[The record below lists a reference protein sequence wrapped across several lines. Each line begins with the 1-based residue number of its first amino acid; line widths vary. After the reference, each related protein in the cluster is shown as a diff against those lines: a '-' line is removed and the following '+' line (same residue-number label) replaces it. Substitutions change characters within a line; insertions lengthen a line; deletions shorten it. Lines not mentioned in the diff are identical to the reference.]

1 MLTMA
6 QVDAMDRASFVA
18 AFGGVFEHS
27 PWVAEHAYDR
37 RPFSSLSGL
46 HEAMADVVRHAPA
59 DHRMALIQAHPDLA
73 GKAARAGALT
83 EDSSKEQASAGLDC
97 LSEAEYDR
105 FHALNGSYRAK
116 FGIPFIMAV
125 RGAGKNEILDAFER
139 RLPNGPETEI
149 ATAIEEIVRIGHF
162 RLTDMISG

>member
-18 AFGGVFEHS
+18 ALGAVFEHS

-37 RPFSSLSGL
+37 RPFRSLPGL
-46 HEAMADVVRHAPA
+46 HGAMADVVRHAPL
-59 DHRMALIQAHPDLA
+59 DHRMSLIRAHPDLA

-83 EDSSKEQASAGLDC
+83 TDSTKEQSSAGLDR
-97 LSEAEYDR
+97 LSDAEYDR
-105 FHALNGSYRAK
+105 FHALNDAYRAR
-116 FGIPFIMAV
+116 FGMPFIMAV
-125 RGAGKNEILDAFER
+125 RGAGKAQILEAFER
-139 RLPNGPETEI
+139 RLANGPETEI
-149 ATAIEEIVRIGHF
+149 ATAIEEIVRIGRF